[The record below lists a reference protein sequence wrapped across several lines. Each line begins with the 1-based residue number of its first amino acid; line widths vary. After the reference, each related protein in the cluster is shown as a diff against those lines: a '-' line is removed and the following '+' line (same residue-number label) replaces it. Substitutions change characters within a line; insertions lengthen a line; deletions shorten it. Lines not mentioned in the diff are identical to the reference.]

1 MASEPQ
7 KSPRDEA
14 SAEEEH
20 GGSRLPETT
29 TGMRAVH
36 EVSRRYKAI
45 RKDVSASRR
54 RFRSRQM
61 RGPLKRAFWT
71 VIEILNTI
79 RAQFSTHRVTQRAAG
94 VAFFTVLGFVPAI
107 MMLVV
112 LADRANLTG
121 AAGQVIIDT
130 IIDNYIPLEREQ
142 AMATLGEWV
151 NNARTTIAG
160 GVGLVIALLA
170 AFNVFS
176 GYYTLINDLWEAPQQ
191 GRFTHKIRSAALFF
205 FVAPIILAASAWL
218 GSSLIVQTVPN
229 EISGPA
235 LSYGLIFFAAF
246 AGLKAI
252 TLSPLRTSSALF
264 AALFGAAAFEL
275 AKYGFGFYVREILQG
290 SWFQIYGA
298 IFLLPVFLLWN
309 FVTAV
314 VIALTSSL
322 AWALQHHKELLF
334 DEEHE
339 PDLQARAT
347 AEEARQRRDAE
358 PPGDGEHEDFA

>member
-1 MASEPQ
+1 M
-7 KSPRDEA
+7 
-14 SAEEEH
+14 
-20 GGSRLPETT
+20 PETT

-45 RKDVSASRR
+45 RKDVKASRR

-61 RGPLKRAFWT
+61 RGPIKRAFWT
-71 VIEILNTI
+71 VVEILNTI

-151 NNARTTIAG
+151 DNARTTIAG

-252 TLSPLRTSSALF
+252 TLSPLRTSSALI

-275 AKYGFGFYVREILQG
+275 AKYGFGFYVREILLG

-339 PDLQARAT
+339 PDLRART
-347 AEEARQRRDAE
+347 AEQDAMHNSEA
-358 PPGDGEHEDFA
+358 